1 MEIRFSTH
9 WKWVVMIIVIFFAM
23 IVIWV
28 GAVLLKRRYN
38 RKKERAM
45 EMKPPVAWG
54 PHQMQH
60 STSGYSY
67 GDGIVDASGSG
78 GAKEARSM
86 TPAMATPASGKRESK
101 GWLKK
106 NRNVS

>member
-1 MEIRFSTH
+1 M
-9 WKWVVMIIVIFFAM
+9 VIVIALAM
-23 IVIWV
+23 ILIWV
-28 GAVLLKRRYN
+28 GAVFFKRRYQ
-38 RKKERAM
+38 RKKERQI

-60 STSGYSY
+60 STSGYNY

-78 GAKEARSM
+78 RSKEAMSM
-86 TPAMATPASGKRESK
+86 AAPAALATPADSRAAKREGK

-106 NRNVS
+106 NEG